1 MITAIA
7 ITLDLVFGVKSGKVG
22 QTYDTGFP
30 KSMVNVIY
38 QGAHPLSLYPTWEG
52 VQYRNTNTE
61 KTVPAI
67 WIFCALLFMTPQP
80 PSTSQYRRR
89 TLCQQGCEDRY
100 FGPRAVFCR
109 TDGQGNDAV
118 FIRWS

>member
-38 QGAHPLSLYPTWEG
+38 QGAHPLSLYPHGRVYSTG
-52 VQYRNTNTE
+52 IRIL
-61 KTVPAI
+61 KRR
-67 WIFCALLFMTPQP
+67 CLLSGF
-80 PSTSQYRRR
+80 SVRCS
-89 TLCQQGCEDRY
+89 
-100 FGPRAVFCR
+100 
-109 TDGQGNDAV
+109 
-118 FIRWS
+118 S